1 MGSDT
6 ELSASANRERRATCV
21 GDRRG
26 ACEPANFDAF
36 AERFGWD
43 HSEWDD
49 IEAVQVAENGVNVAM
64 TFSRYNADD
73 EVISTF
79 NTLYLVTNEHGRWGI
94 RSRSSFAP

>member
-1 MGSDT
+1 MSET
-6 ELSASANRERRATCV
+6 EEELANQM
-21 GDRRG
+21 
-26 ACEPANFDAF
+26 NFDAF

-43 HSEWDD
+43 HSEWND

-79 NTLYLVTNEHGRWGI
+79 NTLYLVTNENGRWGI
-94 RSRSSFAP
+94 RSRSRFAP